1 VRWAMAS
8 DADRDVAIEAFVQAL
23 ASLLEATRD
32 GTASVAHRASVAVAR
47 ARVEPLVDARQY
59 GEAVFRAFRLAGLEA
74 G

>member
-1 VRWAMAS
+1 MAS
-8 DADRDVAIEAFVQAL
+8 DADRDAAIEAFVEAL
-23 ASLLEATRD
+23 ASLLEADRG
-32 GTASVAHRASVAVAR
+32 GTASVTHRASVAVAR

>member
-1 VRWAMAS
+1 M
-8 DADRDVAIEAFVQAL
+8 
-23 ASLLEATRD
+23 SLSFSANLGRD